1 MKIIHFLSKAL
12 FAVLVLI
19 NLSGCDEETP
29 AITQDPKPDAEA
41 LNQWFETNTENR
53 KQHFSLTAGTG
64 GNITGEQGTIVKF
77 GANVFNTAN
86 GSVVTGSVDITLIEL
101 YDRASMLLAKKPT
114 NGKMSDGSVST
125 LVSGGEFYVNA
136 TQAGVQLNLKS
147 GFTIVAP
154 TENTGEIDQ
163 EMNLF
168 NGEINC
174 EGDDCDLVWQ
184 EVKDRGIEV
193 GEFQT
198 TGGFKTA
205 YYAFQNKFGWTN
217 IDRWYNDP
225 RIKTKLFVKVPEG
238 YDRSNC
244 AVYMAYDGE
253 PTALASFDTYDND
266 KKLFTEH
273 YGLIPI
279 GLKVHFIFVS
289 IVEDEIH
296 YALQSATI
304 TENHIETINDVK
316 AVTQEQLV
324 DLVDALP

>member
-12 FAVLVLI
+12 LTALVLT
-19 NLSGCDEETP
+19 NPLGCDEETP
-29 AITQDPKPDAEA
+29 AIPQNPEPDGEA
-41 LNQWFETNTENR
+41 LHQWFDTNTENQE
-53 KQHFSLTAGTG
+53 QHFSLTSSTG
-64 GNITGEQGTIVKF
+64 GNITGEKGTIVKF
-77 GANVFNTAN
+77 GANAFTKLN
-86 GSVVTGSVDITLIEL
+86 GDPVTGSVDITLIEL

-125 LVSGGEFYVNA
+125 LVSGGEFYINV
-136 TQAGVQLNLKS
+136 TQGGVQLNLKS

-174 EGDDCDLVWQ
+174 DGDDCDLVWQ
-184 EVKDRGIEV
+184 EVKDRGIEI

-205 YYAFQNKFGWTN
+205 YYAFQSKFGWTN
-217 IDRWYNDP
+217 IDRWYSDP

-244 AVYMAYDGE
+244 AVYMTYDGE
-253 PTALASFDTYDND
+253 PTALASFDAYDND

-304 TENHIETINDVK
+304 VENHIETINDVK
-316 AVTQEQLV
+316 AITQEQLV